1 MSFDTSFQKF
11 SRSLRRK
18 AEAAPRAGRR
28 RERGWA
34 LISVLWTTA
43 MLSMMAA
50 ATQDLT
56 ITSVRAERR
65 ALTRA
70 HLDEDMEAA
79 TVRAI
84 LALDDARPGLR
95 CRIDSQPFP
104 FTFDG
109 VPMTITVQDEDGKF
123 DLNQADDDTLAPLF
137 QSVGVDQKTANIL
150 ADRIVEWRTEANSD
164 DTHTLHGGNDQDYAA
179 AGKLWRPRH
188 DDFQSVSEVRM
199 VLGMTPQIYAL
210 VRPSL
215 TVYSR
220 NDSPDEDVAP
230 RYVLNALYPGNPG
243 QVDKIMTQHATTGAP
258 AANSDNSDNDSDSGS
273 SNTGATISTGTD
285 LSGRSFEI
293 DVDANYNGRHMVRRT
308 VVLMTGDSVKP
319 YLVEH
324 WE

>member
-1 MSFDTSFQKF
+1 MSFATRFRKF
-11 SRSLRRK
+11 SRSSIRK
-18 AEAAPRAGRR
+18 AETAPQPERR

-34 LISVLWTTA
+34 LISVLWVTA
-43 MLSMMAA
+43 MLAMMAA

-56 ITSVRAERR
+56 VTSVRIERR

-70 HLDEDMEAA
+70 HLDADLDAA

-84 LALDDARPGLR
+84 LALDDARPGNR
-95 CRIDSQPFP
+95 WRIDTQPYP
-104 FTFDG
+104 FTYDG
-109 VPMTITVQDEDGKF
+109 VNMVITIQDEDGKF

-164 DTHTLHGGNDQDYAA
+164 DTHTLHGGTDADYAA
-179 AGKLWRPRH
+179 AGLLWRPRH
-188 DDFQSVSEVRM
+188 DDFQSVSELRL
-199 VLGMTPQIYAL
+199 VLGMTPQIYEK
-210 VRPSL
+210 VRSSL

-243 QVDKIMTQHATTGAP
+243 QVDKIMAAHAGTFAQADVQTSDTDG
-258 AANSDNSDNDSDSGS
+258 NSS
-273 SNTGATISTGTD
+273 GATITSGTD

-293 DVDANYNGRHMVRRT
+293 DVEANYSGRHQIRRT
-308 VVLMTGDSVKP
+308 TVLMTGDNTKP
-319 YLVEH
+319 FLVEH

>member
-1 MSFDTSFQKF
+1 MSFATSFRKF
-11 SRSLRRK
+11 SQSLIRR
-18 AEAAPRAGRR
+18 AEPAPHSERR

-43 MLSMMAA
+43 MLGMMAA

-56 ITSVRAERR
+56 VTSVRAERR

-70 HLDEDMEAA
+70 HLDEDLDAA

-84 LALDDARPGLR
+84 LALDDARPGSR

-104 FTFDG
+104 VTFEG
-109 VPMTITVQDEDGKF
+109 VTMVVTVQDEDGKF

-137 QSVGVDQKTANIL
+137 QSVGVDQKTATVL

-164 DTHTLHGGNDQDYAA
+164 DTHTLHGGTDADYAA
-179 AGKLWRPRH
+179 AGLPWRPRH
-188 DDFQSVSEVRM
+188 DDFQSVSEVRL
-199 VLGMTPQIYAL
+199 VLGMTPQIYQR
-210 VRPSL
+210 VRSAL

-220 NDSPDEDVAP
+220 NDTPDEDIAP

-243 QVDKIMTQHATTGAP
+243 QVDKIMAAHAGTFAQ
-258 AANSDNSDNDSDSGS
+258 ANVDTSDTDGDSS
-273 SNTGATISTGTD
+273 GATITSGTD

-293 DVDANYNGRHMVRRT
+293 DVEANYNGRHMVRRT
-308 VVLMTGDSVKP
+308 VVVMTGDSAKP

>member
-1 MSFDTSFQKF
+1 
-11 SRSLRRK
+11 LNRK
-18 AEAAPRAGRR
+18 AERLPQTERSH
-28 RERGWA
+28 ERGWA
-34 LISVLWTTA
+34 LISVLWTVA

-56 ITSVRAERR
+56 VTSVRTERR

-70 HLDEDMEAA
+70 HLDADMDAA

-84 LALDDARPGLR
+84 LALDDARPGSR

-104 FTFDG
+104 FTYDG
-109 VPMTITVQDEDGKF
+109 VTMVVTVQDEDGKF

-164 DTHTLHGGNDQDYAA
+164 DTHTLHGGTDADYAA
-179 AGKLWRPRH
+179 AGVLWRPRH
-188 DDFQSVSEVRM
+188 DDFQSVSELRL
-199 VLGMTPQIYAL
+199 VLGITPQIYERVKSA
-210 VRPSL
+210 L

-230 RYVLNALYPGNPG
+230 RYVLEALYPGNPA
-243 QVDKIMTQHATTGAP
+243 QVDKIMSAHAGTFAQ
-258 AANSDNSDNDSDSGS
+258 ANVQTSDTDGNSS
-273 SNTGATISTGTD
+273 GATISSGTD
-285 LSGRSFEI
+285 LSGRAFEI
-293 DVDANYNGRHMVRRT
+293 DVDANYNGRHTTRRT
-308 VVLMTGDSVKP
+308 VVLMTGDSTKP
-319 YLVEH
+319 ILVEH

>member
-1 MSFDTSFQKF
+1 MNFATSSRKF
-11 SRSLRRK
+11 SRSLIRK
-18 AEAAPRAGRR
+18 AETDPQPGRR

-43 MLSMMAA
+43 MLGMMAA

-56 ITSVRAERR
+56 VTSVRTERR

-70 HLDEDMEAA
+70 HLDADLDAA

-84 LALDDARPGLR
+84 VALDDTRPGSR
-95 CRIDSQPFP
+95 CRIDSQSFP
-104 FTFDG
+104 FTYDG
-109 VPMTITVQDEDGKF
+109 VTMTITVQDEDGKY
-123 DLNQADDDTLAPLF
+123 DLNEADDDTLAPLF
-137 QSVGVDQKTANIL
+137 QSVGVDSKTSSIL

-164 DTHTLHGGNDQDYAA
+164 DTHTLHGGTDADYA
-179 AGKLWRPRH
+179 GVPWKPRH
-188 DDFQSVSEVRM
+188 DDFQSVSEVRL
-199 VLGMTPQIYAL
+199 VLGMTPQIYER
-210 VRPSL
+210 VRPYL

-230 RYVLNALYPGNPG
+230 LYVLNALYPGNTG
-243 QVDKIMTQHATTGAP
+243 QVAKLMAQHAGTALQ
-258 AANSDNSDNDSDSGS
+258 ANSDTSDSDES
-273 SNTGATISTGTD
+273 SNSGATVSSGTD

-293 DVDANYNGRHMVRRT
+293 DVEVNYNGRHITRRT
-308 VVLMTGDSVKP
+308 VVLMTGDTTKP

>member
-1 MSFDTSFQKF
+1 
-11 SRSLRRK
+11 LNRK
-18 AEAAPRAGRR
+18 AEPVQQPERR

-43 MLSMMAA
+43 MLGMMAA

-56 ITSVRAERR
+56 VTSVRAERR

-70 HLDEDMEAA
+70 HLDADLDAA
-79 TVRAI
+79 TVRAV
-84 LALDDARPGLR
+84 LALDDARTASR
-95 CRIDSQPFP
+95 WRIDSQPYP
-104 FTFDG
+104 FTYDG
-109 VPMTITVQDEDGKF
+109 VTMVVTIQDEDGKF
-123 DLNQADDDTLAPLF
+123 DLNESDDDTIAPLF

-164 DTHTLHGGNDQDYAA
+164 DTHTLHGGSDADYA
-179 AGKLWRPRH
+179 GVSWRPRH
-188 DDFQSVSEVRM
+188 DDFQSIDELRL
-199 VLGMTPQIYAL
+199 VLGMTPAIYER
-210 VRPSL
+210 VKPYI

-230 RYVLNALYPGNPG
+230 LGVLNALYPGNPG
-243 QVDKIMTQHATTGAP
+243 QVAKIMSGHSAP
-258 AANSDNSDNDSDSGS
+258 PGQADADSSDADGS
-273 SNTGATISTGTD
+273 NGGATISSGTD

-293 DVDANYNGRHMVRRT
+293 DVEVNYNGRHTIRRT
-308 VVLMTGDSVKP
+308 VILMTGDNTKP